1 MTEGVEMRP
10 MHEGD
15 LTAVSSIYAS
25 HVGAPPPESFS
36 VRVRRLFQEPST
48 SVALVA
54 EVGGQ
59 VVGYVVAEVRSWEF
73 GSEPAGWVFG
83 VSVSGDHAGK
93 GIARGLLDSAVRS
106 LRDLGANGLRTM
118 VANDDVAML
127 RLFRGAGF
135 VAGPYT
141 ELELTPEEDA

>member
-1 MTEGVEMRP
+1 MSDGVEMRA

-15 LTAVSSIYAS
+15 LPAVSSIYAS
-25 HVGAPPPESFS
+25 HVGAPLPESFS
-36 VRVRRLFQEPST
+36 ARIRRLFDEPQT

-54 EVGGQ
+54 EADGR

-73 GSEPAGWVFG
+73 GSAPAGWVFG
-83 VSVSGDHAGK
+83 VSVSRDHAGK
-93 GIARGLLDSAVRS
+93 GVARALLGSAVRR
-106 LRDLGANGLRTM
+106 LRDLGAEGLRTM

-127 RLFRGAGF
+127 RLFRSAGF

-141 ELELTPEEDA
+141 QLELTPEEET